1 MKICTVSKLGNRIIY
16 QVWGGDMSEFK
27 KKKLQKLNLYV
38 LARINENKNK
48 EFEKAH
54 YQKVKIY
61 AEMLAKRR
69 NLDVNRALVSAMLHD
84 IGRIQPDSSKRKHA
98 EVSAKIAYTILQNN
112 GMKNNSSKKI
122 AKDISKH
129 SFKSQIGN
137 PYEELLKDADSL
149 AHQDEFGL
157 QALSLPEKM
166 RCELAEVCNMEFYLI
181 PPDHMMWSDI
191 LWNKIKIVKEIAVCK
206 EFIYQKDKIHEARI
220 VLNQIRTLSGLLLK
234 AGNKNASCLKEI
246 TEISRYIYRQNAQ
259 LRKMQIFL
267 SIVPKNEDCNP
278 FRTFLKQQI
287 AEEEKKFNFDKF
299 DSYLFKMPDR
309 EELFMEEESIKSV
322 VEELIRELIC
332 QLGTTGSVEIQKL
345 HRLRILAKKIQY
357 IEEMKLIQVNPLIS
371 DSLKMIHT
379 TIGDL
384 HDSFEAITYLKG
396 QKNRISKQVYKKVKQ
411 SLKEKQKQQKKQVEI
426 ARFTMNLLLSKYL

>member
-191 LWNKIKIVKEIAVCK
+191 LWNKIKIILKC
-206 EFIYQKDKIHEARI
+206 FNIHKYLFLASQI
-220 VLNQIRTLSGLLLK
+220 FCLYKVLGILLLK
-234 AGNKNASCLKEI
+234 LNKMFHTKKYHHLVCCRETKLKINLE
-246 TEISRYIYRQNAQ
+246 
-259 LRKMQIFL
+259 
-267 SIVPKNEDCNP
+267 
-278 FRTFLKQQI
+278 
-287 AEEEKKFNFDKF
+287 
-299 DSYLFKMPDR
+299 
-309 EELFMEEESIKSV
+309 
-322 VEELIRELIC
+322 
-332 QLGTTGSVEIQKL
+332 
-345 HRLRILAKKIQY
+345 
-357 IEEMKLIQVNPLIS
+357 
-371 DSLKMIHT
+371 
-379 TIGDL
+379 
-384 HDSFEAITYLKG
+384 
-396 QKNRISKQVYKKVKQ
+396 
-411 SLKEKQKQQKKQVEI
+411 
-426 ARFTMNLLLSKYL
+426 LLLAYFYLRCKSFLQNQ